1 MSGQFAEADRIG
13 ALRVWMDARGVD
25 VLVAAGPQVSSAS
38 AAFLVIGAGGI
49 VHKADRRLLG
59 DYLRATLK
67 PGQVLAAVGVKMPLR
82 ALVRSANAEYLAL
95 GRDELANLGT
105 VLAGAGVS
113 LPALHR

>member
-1 MSGQFAEADRIG
+1 MSGSFAEADQIG
-13 ALRVWMDARGVD
+13 AFRVWMDASGVD
-25 VLVAAGPQVSSAS
+25 VLVVAGSQVSSAS

-95 GRDELANLGT
+95 GPDALRHLDTAISDAGFNLPG
-105 VLAGAGVS
+105 L
-113 LPALHR
+113 RQ